1 MGEPVAV
8 PEIDGTVGRDAELAC
23 ALAAVREVALGRAGI
38 LVVEGEAGIGKT
50 RLVQSIVDEARDTD
64 VTVFHGHAHPFERS
78 RPFGVVADALGLHR
92 RGRDPATA
100 AISTR
105 LGGTGR
111 PTDAAGDLRFQV
123 IEQIVDLVETS
134 CRERPVLLVAEDVHW
149 ADTAS
154 LSAISSVAR
163 QLPLSPLL
171 VVVTARPSPL
181 STEAA
186 RLLDDLSAAG
196 ARTLELR
203 PLAPADVAAL
213 ARHALGAPPGDEL
226 RALLA
231 KAGGNPLWIVAML
244 GALDDGGLLQRTGQC
259 VDATTSDLPASLHA
273 LVVRRLRHLPKGTRD
288 LLQVTAVLGDDV
300 PLRDVATVA
309 HRAPTDVVAELGD
322 AFEAQLLDETED
334 RVVFRHQVVHDAI
347 YQHVPAPSRR
357 LLHREAAIALTAA
370 GADRLDVAGHLMLGA
385 ERGDEE
391 VIAALRDCPREAAT
405 RSPDL
410 AVELV
415 RRAESLLP
423 GGHDDADLVSLEVVD
438 ALLRAGRVAEAS
450 ARAEAVL
457 ARTHRADTDIP
468 IRLALLGALAL
479 ENRATEVI
487 AVAEAGL
494 AHPTGLGPTEQ
505 VLMLTQQSWALTFSG
520 AHATGDATA
529 RRALAIAESADDPA
543 STVWALTSLLVAE
556 GRLGRFGDAL
566 MHARRATAL
575 TETSPVV
582 RSLPLRPKL
591 FVGLAL
597 FDADLV
603 DEARGA
609 YREALEDEFGSGW
622 WTSDTLMADAQAS
635 FALGEWD
642 DAVPRLI
649 AGGEAAREKHHP
661 LLESQSIAYRAIIAT
676 ATGDLRAATDLV
688 ARLPEVREGEP
699 PIYNAGVVVLAV
711 ALLAIAEGDQPKAFE
726 ALLHCW
732 RIDAATGNRYY
743 HRALAPHLV
752 RVALALGHHDVAH
765 DVADVVAESAAIG
778 PEVPTLQSAALRC
791 RGLITGD
798 IEPML
803 ASVDLARDA
812 RIVGEHTGAC
822 EDAAV
827 VLAAAGQRD
836 DAVAMLAEAL
846 ELHERT
852 GADSWAARVRARL
865 RELGVRPGQRGPRD
879 RPTHGWDS
887 LTDTERTVSTLV
899 AEGLTNNAV
908 ARRLYISPHTVN
920 THLRHVFAKLGVSN
934 RVELAVEVHRTIE

>member
-8 PEIDGTVGRDAELAC
+8 TEVDGVVGRDAELAC
-23 ALAAVREVALGRAGI
+23 AMAAVRELALGRAGI
-38 LVVEGEAGIGKT
+38 LVLEGEAGIGKT
-50 RLVQSIVDEARDTD
+50 RLVQSIVDDARDAD
-64 VTVFHGHAHPFERS
+64 LTVFHGHAHPFERS

-92 RGRDPATA
+92 RAPDPDTA
-100 AISTR
+100 AIGTV
-105 LGGTGR
+105 LGDTGL
-111 PTDAAGDLRFQV
+111 PAESAGDVRFQV
-123 IEQIVDLVETS
+123 VEQIVDLVETS

-181 STEAA
+181 SSEAA

-203 PLAPADVAAL
+203 PLAPVDVAAL
-213 ARHALGAPPGDEL
+213 AGHVLGAPPGDEL

-244 GALDDGGLLQRTGQC
+244 GALDDDGLLRRTDQC

-273 LVVRRLRHLPKGTRD
+273 LVVRRLRHLPKPTRD

-309 HRAPTDVVAELGD
+309 HRSPMDVVAQLAD
-322 AFEAQLLDETED
+322 AYDAQLLDETED

-347 YQHVPAPSRR
+347 YQNVPAPSRR

-385 ERGDEE
+385 ERGDEQG
-391 VIAALRDCPREAAT
+391 IAALRDCAHEVAT

-410 AVELV
+410 AVELL
-415 RRAESLLP
+415 RRAEALLP
-423 GGHDDADLVSLEVVD
+423 GGHDDADLLSLEVVE
-438 ALLRAGRVAEAS
+438 AMLRAGKVADAS

-457 ARTHRADTDIP
+457 ARTHRADVEIP

-487 AVAEAGL
+487 AVADAGL
-494 AHPTGLGPTEQ
+494 THPAGLGPTER
-505 VLMLTQQSWALTFSG
+505 VLMLTQQSWAHTFSG
-520 AHATGDATA
+520 AHAAGEATA
-529 RRALAIAESADDPA
+529 RRALAIAEAADDPA

-566 MHARRATAL
+566 AHSRRAATLA
-575 TETSPVV
+575 ETSPVV

-591 FVGLAL
+591 FLGLAR

-603 DEARGA
+603 DEARVA
-609 YREALEDEFGSGW
+609 YREALDDEFGSGW
-622 WTSDTLMADAQAS
+622 WTSDTLMADATAL

-649 AGGEAAREKHHP
+649 AGGEAAREKNHS
-661 LLESQSIAYRAIIAT
+661 LLESQSIAYRAIVAT
-676 ATGDLRAATDLV
+676 ATGDLPAAATLV
-688 ARLPEVREGEP
+688 ARLPEVRDAEP

-711 ALLAIAEGDQPKAFE
+711 ALLAIAEGDQPKAFD

-732 RIDAATGNRYY
+732 RVDAVTGNRYY
-743 HRALAPHLV
+743 HRVLAPPLV
-752 RVALALGHHDVAH
+752 RLALTLGHTDVAH
-765 DVADVVAESAAIG
+765 EVAAGIAESAALA
-778 PEVPTLQSAALRC
+778 PDVPTLQSAALRGQ
-791 RGLITGD
+791 GLVNGD

-822 EDAAV
+822 EDAAL

-836 DAVAMLAEAL
+836 DAAAMLAEAL
-846 ELHERT
+846 EHHQRS
-852 GADSWAARVRARL
+852 GADGWAARVRAQL
-865 RELGVRPGQRGPRD
+865 RELGVRPGPRGSRN
-879 RPTHGWDS
+879 RPATGWDS
-887 LTDTERTVSTLV
+887 LTDTERAVSMLV
-899 AEGLTNNAV
+899 AEGMTNNAV

-920 THLRHVFAKLGVSN
+920 THLRHVFAKLGLSN
-934 RVELAVEVHRTIE
+934 RVELANEVHRTIE